1 MFITGILGNILVI
14 YVIFYHKN
22 LRSPTNAFLVSLAVS
37 DISLLFVGLPNDL
50 HIFWQQY
57 PWLFGTSVCKIRA
70 MVSEMTSNSSVL
82 TIVAFTIER
91 YIAICH
97 PLQSYKI
104 SSLSRSNKLIT
115 YIWIVSILASIPYA
129 YFTQIHYMKNPHS
142 NQNIMGS
149 AFCSAVNMPRY
160 IFELSLLFFF
170 LIPMIIMLALY
181 SLMGSKMRKK
191 NNELGS
197 NLTESV
203 QSQQKRSVFKM
214 LAAVVIAFFI
224 CWAPFHTQRLLY
236 VVHYSYWK
244 IMSDGLYQQINEKL
258 FYITGCFYYVSST
271 VNPVLYNLLS
281 VKFRNAFRQTLC
293 GRKAERLSQRNTTCS
308 QNSFVMRKPT
318 SDSLPKNYLKTIRE
332 VDVSG
337 RRGS

>member
-1 MFITGILGNILVI
+1 MLNISLLVLTCEDYITLSEDDFDEEIFLKLCLGDKRQPLEYLIPFTLLYICMFITGILGNILVI

-142 NQNIMGS
+142 NQPRGIEIQGYGIM
-149 AFCSAVNMPRY
+149 
-160 IFELSLLFFF
+160 
-170 LIPMIIMLALY
+170 
-181 SLMGSKMRKK
+181 
-191 NNELGS
+191 
-197 NLTESV
+197 
-203 QSQQKRSVFKM
+203 
-214 LAAVVIAFFI
+214 
-224 CWAPFHTQRLLY
+224 
-236 VVHYSYWK
+236 
-244 IMSDGLYQQINEKL
+244 
-258 FYITGCFYYVSST
+258 
-271 VNPVLYNLLS
+271 
-281 VKFRNAFRQTLC
+281 
-293 GRKAERLSQRNTTCS
+293 
-308 QNSFVMRKPT
+308 
-318 SDSLPKNYLKTIRE
+318 
-332 VDVSG
+332 
-337 RRGS
+337 